1 MPLNVWAS
9 DNVGGRAIFYEKSDA
24 YAVDDRALAYYFMFS
39 SVKHIGAGQFL
50 SVRHERRARLFLDG
64 GNNYRLTVPANIRV
78 QQYWSAVVYDC
89 ASHAFTRDLFGK
101 RPLPTFRFYGELTRS
116 STRRSNCRILRWSS
130 RKAAE
135 TGCDDA
141 PIRSSGAA

>member
-1 MPLNVWAS
+1 MTKTLYVCLSLLICAAAQAGEWTQ
-9 DNVGGRAIFYEKSDA
+9 
-24 YAVDDRALAYYFMFS
+24 S
-39 SVKHIGAGQFL
+39 SFKDFADGQ
-50 SVRHERRARLFLDG
+50 FLDG